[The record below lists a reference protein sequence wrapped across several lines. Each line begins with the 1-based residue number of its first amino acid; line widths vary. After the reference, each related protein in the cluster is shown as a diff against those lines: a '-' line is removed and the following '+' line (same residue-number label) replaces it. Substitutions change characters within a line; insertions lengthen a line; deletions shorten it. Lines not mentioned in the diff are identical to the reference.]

1 MFESKNTTYFFVDES
16 GDSTFFNKK
25 GECLLDQNLVSPILI
40 LGFITTND
48 PISLRRELIRLKEE
62 IITDEY
68 LQAIPSL
75 TKTKIAFH
83 AKDDAPEVR
92 EKVFKLLKTLDY
104 KAEFIVARKRLDIF
118 IKRHKKDED
127 IFYNELIAR
136 LFERK
141 LHKQNNVIYFSKRG
155 NKLKQKHIES
165 AIQTAVINFEYK
177 HNTKVESDTK
187 VLVQVPS
194 DEPCLQIIDYMNW
207 IVQRAFIRQEMRYFD
222 YLREKVSF
230 ICDIYDFDKYPNS
243 FYSKSNPFDA
253 KKITPL

>member
-1 MFESKNTTYFFVDES
+1 MTKSKNTTYFFVDES
-16 GDSTFFNKK
+16 GDPIFFNQK
-25 GECLLDQNLVSPILI
+25 GECLLDKGLVSPILV
-40 LGFITTND
+40 LGFITTNS
-48 PISLRRELIRLKEE
+48 PSTLRHELLKLKEE
-62 IITDEY
+62 VIADEY

-83 AKDDAPEVR
+83 AKDDAPEIR
-92 EKVFKLLKTLDY
+92 EKVFKLLKKLDF
-104 KAEFIVARKRLDIF
+104 KAEFVVARKRLDVF

-127 IFYNELIAR
+127 IFYNEIVSR

-155 NKLKQKHIES
+155 NKSKQKHLES
-165 AIQTAVINFEYK
+165 AIQTALINYEK
-177 HNTKVESDTK
+177 KSNTKIEVDTK
-187 VLVQVPS
+187 ILIQVPS

-222 YLREKVSF
+222 YLKEKISF
-230 ICDIYDFDKYPNS
+230 VCDIYDFDKYPKS
-243 FYSKSNPFDA
+243 FYNKVNPFDT